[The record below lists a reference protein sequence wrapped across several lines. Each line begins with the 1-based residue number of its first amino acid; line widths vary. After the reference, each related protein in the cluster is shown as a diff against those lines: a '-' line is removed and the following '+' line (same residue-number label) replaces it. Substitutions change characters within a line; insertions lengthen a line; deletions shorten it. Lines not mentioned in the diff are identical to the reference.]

1 MVLQVAPW
9 IWSAAGDA
17 DESLLFGYEV
27 SPEMEVDSVPCDV
40 CEKAAVMTAIGAEN
54 VIRLIRHSVGQS
66 E

>member
-17 DESLLFGYEV
+17 DERLLFGYEV
-27 SPEMEVDSVPCDV
+27 RLEMEVDSVPCAV
-40 CEKAAVMTAIGAEN
+40 CEKPAVMTAIGAEN
-54 VIRLIRHSVGQS
+54 VIRLIRHSVWHS